1 MMESFRELGLELT
14 ICGKRV
20 LKKMLRTEKTHKK
33 NPFSLFFIM
42 VLVVIISVSAG
53 FSFFYYNV
61 YNHSMRNE
69 LISKR
74 ASELQ
79 ASEQYLDNLFS
90 ALTRQMNSLM
100 FTKEIY
106 LWDDATADY
115 KDYHTIME
123 ILRENKAKHS
133 AIHSIYV
140 VFEEKNLVLTSNE
153 GYFSL
158 EHFYDDT
165 WELFGT
171 DQIRMLDGTDKVG
184 ITGSHRLEPRSL
196 YDTDVVSLVGRIRV
210 REGQGKSDGY
220 MVFNLA
226 KNKIVQVIDAQS
238 WEGRTGEQELA
249 ILAED
254 NSVIYDNTKGLL
266 DYFTQEDIDDLK
278 KDTVDYLSRQIDGQT
293 WLCQK
298 ICFENTGWYILRI
311 SRMTEEEASVVW
323 AKNVMT
329 IALIIGLFAIGG
341 VLILIW
347 KQVYLPYARLTEKLK
362 KGDKAFGNVESME
375 YLEEM
380 IARTLDTKELL
391 LESYFER
398 VLLGAYKGAEKPD
411 NKIIRLNEFGLL
423 LIQKNERASDP
434 EIGHAVANVQ
444 LTALKSCIKQ
454 YMVEEQNDISVKEC
468 YCVGMTDM
476 RVAVILEM
484 EEEIETE
491 TMGLCLQ
498 MLLRYI
504 SGHQNIDIS
513 IGISKKHTGAEKM
526 NQAYLEAKEALGIH
540 YFYPEQNL
548 FYYGRT
554 SQLKRD
560 FYIENSVKVD
570 MFTSNLYRMN
580 IEEAKETLGIIL
592 TDIKRE
598 LVSVIYYNLP
608 NFFSRIFE
616 RIYRAVRN
624 MGQEPKQ
631 FFDTPV
637 RDNDNYFNTWEFETM
652 EEAIG
657 MLYRML
663 DQLQAYQQE
672 QGNAFRKAN
681 KQWAKVMLEYVEQNY
696 DKGISLTQMAEDLG
710 LDESYLSKQF
720 KEKVGVSF
728 VQYVTK
734 CRMDKAK
741 ELLKDSSM
749 KLADIA
755 ETLGMGNVQSFI
767 RTFKKYEGMTPGQ
780 YRESNLTSE

>member
-1 MMESFRELGLELT
+1 
-14 ICGKRV
+14 
-20 LKKMLRTEKTHKK
+20 MLRTEKTHKK

-61 YNHSMRNE
+61 YNRSMRNE
-69 LISKR
+69 LISQR

-115 KDYHTIME
+115 KDYHAIME

-140 VFEEKNLVLTSNE
+140 VYEERNLVLTSNE

-165 WELFGT
+165 WKLFGT
-171 DQIRMLDGTDKVG
+171 DQIRMLEGTDKVG
-184 ITGSHRLEPRSL
+184 ITGSHRLEPRAL

-220 MVFNLA
+220 MVINLS
-226 KNKIVQVIDAQS
+226 KNKIVQVLDAES
-238 WEGRTGEQELA
+238 WEDRTGEEELA
-249 ILAED
+249 VLAED

-266 DYFTQEDIDDLK
+266 EHFTEDDINHLK
-278 KDTVDYLSRQIDGQT
+278 EDTVDYLSKQIDGQT

-311 SRMTEEEASVVW
+311 SKMTEEEASVVW

-329 IALIIGLFAIGG
+329 IAL
-341 VLILIW
+341 V
-347 KQVYLPYARLTEKLK
+347 
-362 KGDKAFGNVESME
+362 
-375 YLEEM
+375 
-380 IARTLDTKELL
+380 
-391 LESYFER
+391 
-398 VLLGAYKGAEKPD
+398 
-411 NKIIRLNEFGLL
+411 
-423 LIQKNERASDP
+423 
-434 EIGHAVANVQ
+434 IGHAVANVQ
-444 LTALKSCIKQ
+444 LTALKTCIKQ
-454 YMVEEQNDISVKEC
+454 YMMEEQNDISVKEC
-468 YCVGMTDM
+468 YCIGMTDM

-484 EEEIETE
+484 TEKIETE
-491 TMGLCLQ
+491 TMRLCLQ

-504 SGHQNIDIS
+504 SGHQNVDIS

-526 NQAYLEAKEALGIH
+526 NQAYLEAKEALGMY

-598 LVSVIYYNLP
+598 LESVIYYNLP

-616 RIYRAVRN
+616 RIYRTVRN
-624 MGQEPKQ
+624 MGQEPKE
-631 FFDTPV
+631 FFDIPA

-663 DQLQAYQQE
+663 DQLQAYQKE